1 MESRWLPENQCP
13 IKGRSKEVKRLLYL
27 IVLLSF
33 SAVHAGG
40 DRFSGRYNARLM
52 KQRPVPKGDFNRLV
66 LPVKNIGNLII
77 VEAVVDGIRGI

>member
-1 MESRWLPENQCP
+1 M
-13 IKGRSKEVKRLLYL
+13 KRLLYL
-27 IVLLSF
+27 IFLLSF
-33 SAVHAGG
+33 SAAHAGG

-77 VEAVVDGIRGI
+77 VEAVVDGIRGN